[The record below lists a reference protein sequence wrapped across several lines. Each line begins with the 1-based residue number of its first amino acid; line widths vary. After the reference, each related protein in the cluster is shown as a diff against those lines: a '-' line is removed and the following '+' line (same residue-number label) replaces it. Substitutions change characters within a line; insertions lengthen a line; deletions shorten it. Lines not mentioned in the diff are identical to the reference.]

1 MMRKLLDIVPSN
13 RIIEVRG
20 SLDTPINN
28 LSFDSRRIEKGN
40 LYIAIKGTQA
50 DGHDFI
56 AQAMERGAVAVVCER
71 FPAPIAPEL
80 A

>member
-13 RIIEVRG
+13 RIIEVKG

-56 AQAMERGAVAVVCER
+56 AQAMERGAVAVFAKDSR
-71 FPAPIAPEL
+71 PPLHPK
-80 A
+80 

>member
-13 RIIEVRG
+13 RIIEVKG

-71 FPAPIAPEL
+71 FPATI
-80 A
+80 

>member
-13 RIIEVRG
+13 RIIEVKG

-56 AQAMERGAVAVVCER
+56 AQAMELSL
-71 FPAPIAPEL
+71 IHI
-80 A
+80 